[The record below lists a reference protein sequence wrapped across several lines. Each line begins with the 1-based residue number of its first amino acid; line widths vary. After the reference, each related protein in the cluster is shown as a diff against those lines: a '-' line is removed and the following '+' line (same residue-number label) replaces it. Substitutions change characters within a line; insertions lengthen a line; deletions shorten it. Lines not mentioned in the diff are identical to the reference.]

1 MFELFI
7 LFLILSVIF
16 VKIMGWFSIVPIW
29 VMFLII
35 SIVSD
40 RMNEK
45 NKYQTK

>member
-1 MFELFI
+1 MLELFI

-16 VKIMGWFSIVPIW
+16 VKIMGWFSIIPIW

-40 RMNEK
+40 RMNKSK
-45 NKYQTK
+45 NQIT